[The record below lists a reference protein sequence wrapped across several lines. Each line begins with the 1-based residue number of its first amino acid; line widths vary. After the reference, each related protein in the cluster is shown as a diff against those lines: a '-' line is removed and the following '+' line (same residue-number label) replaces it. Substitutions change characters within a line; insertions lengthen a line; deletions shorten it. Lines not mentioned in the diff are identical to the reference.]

1 MGLLDGIVGG
11 VVGAGMAGV
20 VGKMIEEHG
29 GIQGIVSQL
38 ESKGLGDTVRSW
50 IGTGA
55 NQPVTGDQLHAA
67 LGSDMVSQLADK
79 LGITPQELSAKLA
92 EVLPG
97 AIDTLTPEGTVPTSA

>member
-1 MGLLDGIVGG
+1 MGLFDGVLGG

-29 GIQGIVSQL
+29 GIQGIVKQL
-38 ESKGLGDTVRSW
+38 EAKGLGDTVRSW
-50 IGTGA
+50 VGKGA
-55 NQPVTGDQLHAA
+55 NHPVTGDQLHAA
-67 LGSDMVSQLADK
+67 LGPDVVTQLAAK

-97 AIDTLTPEGTVPTSA
+97 AIDTLTPDGRVPS